1 VEPLYGLAKVLF
13 RRPLRHGLR
22 WAVEGVDGIPTE
34 GPVLLASNHI
44 SYFDPLT
51 ICYVADLAGRR
62 ARFLAKA
69 ELFESWWFGPMMRE
83 VRSIPVERGTG
94 DTSSLDAAGAALAAG
109 ELVVVFPEGTISPDL
124 EPMAGKTG
132 TARLARAAGVPVLPL
147 GLWGSHRVI
156 TAGHKAPHKAA
167 RRPGVA
173 ISGVIG
179 EPVVV
184 GPEDNPRESTD
195 RIMAAICASVRRARQ
210 IYPQVPRGE
219 ADEWWARRP
228 ETARLR
234 SCRGR
239 VAQQL
244 IDEAADMAQP
254 PAGA

>member
-1 VEPLYGLAKVLF
+1 VEPLYGLVAVLL

-22 WAVEGVDGIPTE
+22 WAVEGIERIPSE
-34 GPVLLASNHI
+34 GPVLLACNHI
-44 SYFDPLT
+44 SYFDPLSL
-51 ICYVADLAGRR
+51 CYVADLAGRK

-69 ELFESWWFGPMMRE
+69 ELFESWWFGPYMRE

-94 DTSSLDAAGAALAAG
+94 DSSSLDAAGAALAAG

-132 TARLARAAGVPVLPL
+132 TARLARATGVPVLPL

-156 TAGHKAPHKAA
+156 TLGHETAHKTA

-173 ISGVIG
+173 ISAVVG

-184 GPEDNPRESTD
+184 GRNDNPRESTD
-195 RIMAAICASVRRARQ
+195 RIMAAICASVGRARQ

-219 ADEWWARRP
+219 ADTWWARRP

-244 IDEAADMAQP
+244 IDEAAGMAQP
-254 PAGA
+254 PTGA